1 MARQQAQQRRS
12 NQAAQP
18 STTERIAEFIARSV
32 RAAFTGQSR
41 DFHLLLGVTGVLVV
55 LGLTMVFSASYVD
68 LIAAHDAW
76 GASLGKQSLFVLL
89 GVIGLTVASL
99 IKVHWWE
106 RFVMPLWVFFTL
118 LQFALIV
125 IGKNVNGNKNWI
137 ALGPFSLQPSEL
149 LKIVLLLGL
158 ASLISQN
165 RRDLD
170 YSHTWIY
177 ALMRVAVPL
186 LAIIV
191 EKDLGTALI
200 IMIAYIGVSALAGLP
215 RKLLWGTL
223 LTGAIGVW
231 IILIATPGSTRLAR
245 INAWLHP
252 NAPDP
257 MDYNWQQDHGVWAL
271 AAGRLTGVG
280 LGGSKMKWS
289 WIPEVQ
295 NDFIFAIIGEE
306 LGLVFC
312 LVVVALFVMMT
323 VLLIRIATRT
333 QDLFAKYFVF
343 GVAIWISAQA
353 AVNIAVVLDLLPV
366 LGVPLPLISMGGTSM
381 VAILGAIGI
390 VLAVERDNHL
400 GYEGGITPKR
410 RGPVGAAAGT
420 RRVRGR

>member
-1 MARQQAQQRRS
+1 M
-12 NQAAQP
+12 QP
-18 STTERIAEFIARSV
+18 EQPVTSRIAEFVV
-32 RAAFTGQSR
+32 RNVRNAFAGQSR
-41 DFHLLLGVTGVLVV
+41 DFHLLLGVTGILVV
-55 LGLTMVFSASYVD
+55 LGLTMVLSASYVD
-68 LIAAHDAW
+68 LVAAHDAW
-76 GASLGKQSLFVLL
+76 WASFAKQGLFVLL
-89 GVIGLTVASL
+89 GAVGLTVASQF
-99 IKVHWWE
+99 KVHWWE
-106 RFVMPLWVFFTL
+106 RFVMPLWAIFTVLQWL
-118 LQFALIV
+118 LLL

-137 ALGPFSLQPSEL
+137 QLGPFSLQPSEL

-158 ASLISQN
+158 ASLISQH
-165 RRDLD
+165 RQDLD
-170 YSHTWIY
+170 FSHTWIY
-177 ALMRVAVPL
+177 ALMRVGVPL
-186 LAIIV
+186 LAIII

-200 IMIAYIGVSALAGLP
+200 IMIAYVGVSALAGLP
-215 RKLLWGTL
+215 KKLLWGTL
-223 LTGAIGVW
+223 VTGAIGVW
-231 IILIATPGSTRLAR
+231 AVIVLTPGSTRMAR

-252 NAPDP
+252 DAPDP

-271 AAGRLTGVG
+271 AAGRWTGVG

-306 LGLVFC
+306 LGLIFC

-323 VLLIRIATRT
+323 VLLIRIANRT
-333 QDLFAKYFVF
+333 HDLFAKYFVF

-410 RGPVGAAAGT
+410 RGQVQRTTT
-420 RRVRGR
+420 RKVR